1 VIPLEQLAAL
11 DLSLWLGTGKAAAQH
26 LHTNQSTV
34 SRQRRAV
41 LQSLDLRLVRR
52 NGQRRLVGDLEL
64 LAAER
69 WVHQLARLKGKAPLR
84 VEGTFSSGPWFL
96 RQPLAG
102 WINGSFLLPG
112 RELPLELLRERV
124 IDAWVAS
131 YQPDL
136 PDPDDPQWWVLDLVH
151 QPVRLLAAPNHPLV
165 GVRRPSADDLRRFPS
180 LALPAGWFPRTEA
193 ILRGQG
199 LWQEEVRMSRYDPA
213 DWEGRC
219 GDGVTLTYGQSL
231 TEALQPGTVRL
242 DWDLGLISG
251 EALVVRRD
259 LIDWPPI
266 QKLAAELRRR
276 ARAVAGRFA
285 DVEALN

>member
-1 VIPLEQLAAL
+1 
-11 DLSLWLGTGKAAAQH
+11 
-26 LHTNQSTV
+26 
-34 SRQRRAV
+34 
-41 LQSLDLRLVRR
+41 
-52 NGQRRLVGDLEL
+52 
-64 LAAER
+64 
-69 WVHQLARLKGKAPLR
+69 
-84 VEGTFSSGPWFL
+84 VEGTYASGPWFL
-96 RQPLAG
+96 EQPLEG
-102 WINGSFLLPG
+102 WMHGTFLLPG
-112 RELPLELLRERV
+112 RDLPLELLRERV
-124 IDAWVAS
+124 IDAWLAS

-136 PDPDDPQWWVLDLVH
+136 PDPDDPQWWVLDLVRE
-151 QPVRLLAAPNHPLV
+151 PVRLLAAPDHPLA
-165 GVRRPSADDLRRFPS
+165 GVRRPSGDDLRRFPS

-199 LWQEEVRMSRYDPA
+199 LWQQEVPMSRYDPA
-213 DWEGRC
+213 EWEGRC

-231 TEALQPGTVRL
+231 SEAIQPGTVRL

-276 ARAVAGRFA
+276 ARAVAARFA

>member
-1 VIPLEQLAAL
+1 MVGLEELSSLDFILWRRTGKLAAQA
-11 DLSLWLGTGKAAAQH
+11 SGC
-26 LHTNQSTV
+26 NQSTM
-34 SRQRRAV
+34 SRRLGRCLQTFDLQMVRRKGEWELPSSALLQMQRELHQRCRLAG
-41 LQSLDLRLVRR
+41 QQALRLEAFP
-52 NGQRRLVGDLEL
+52 GAGRLLVHPLLE
-64 LAAER
+64 
-69 WVHQLARLKGKAPLR
+69 
-84 VEGTFSSGPWFL
+84 
-96 RQPLAG
+96 G
-102 WINGSFLLPG
+102 WIGGSFDHLG
-112 RELPLELLRERV
+112 VDRPLQLLRERV
-124 IDAWVAS
+124 IDAWLAS

-136 PDPDDPQWWVLDLVH
+136 PDPDDPQWWVLDLVRE
-151 QPVRLLAAPNHPLV
+151 PVRLLAAPDHPLA

-180 LALPAGWFPRTEA
+180 LALPPGWFPRTEA

-199 LWQEEVRMSRYDPA
+199 LWQQEVPMSRYDPA

>member
-1 VIPLEQLAAL
+1 VIPREQLAAL

-34 SRQRRAV
+34 SRQLRAV
-41 LQSLDLRLVRR
+41 LHSLDLRLVRR

-84 VEGTFSSGPWFL
+84 VEGTYASGPWFL
-96 RQPLAG
+96 EQPLEG
-102 WINGSFLLPG
+102 WMHGTFLLPG
-112 RELPLELLRERV
+112 RDLPLELLRERV
-124 IDAWVAS
+124 IDAWLAS

-136 PDPDDPQWWVLDLVH
+136 PDPDDPQWWVLDLVRE
-151 QPVRLLAAPNHPLV
+151 PVRLLAAPDHPLA

-180 LALPAGWFPRTEA
+180 LALPPGWFPRTEA

-199 LWQEEVRMSRYDPA
+199 LWQQEVPMSRYDPA

-266 QKLAAELRRR
+266 QKRAAERRRR

-285 DVEALN
+285 DVEAMN